1 MAEIKSLLDDV
12 IEKEI
17 KKLNTLSDGDEKS
30 QAIKDLV
37 QLHKLRIEEIET
49 QIEADEKRERRAMD
63 SRKNDA
69 DLALRE
75 KQARAQ
81 ESQQKNE
88 LALKTRQADGDDA
101 DRKMKDEQ
109 HKAEILIKE
118 KQIADAAADRKLKEQ
133 QMRAQ
138 TEQGNRE
145 LNLKEREIN
154 SKDADRA
161 REESANQQEIRE
173 NRIDRFVKAGTAALE
188 LVLPLVCYGIW
199 MGKGFKFE
207 ETGTFTSTTFKNLLN
222 RFRPTK

>member
-17 KKLNTLSDGDEKS
+17 KKLNTLSDADEKS

-37 QLHKLRIEEIET
+37 QLHKLRIDEIET
-49 QIEADEKRERRAMD
+49 QIEADE
-63 SRKNDA
+63 
-69 DLALRE
+69 
-75 KQARAQ
+75 QAQAQ
-81 ESQQKNE
+81 ESQQNYE

-154 SKDADRA
+154 GKEADRS
-161 REESANQQEIRE
+161 REEIANQQQIQE
-173 NRIDRFVKAGTAALE
+173 NRIDRFIKAGTAAAE

-199 MGKGFKFE
+199 MRKGFKFE
-207 ETGTFTSTTFKNLLN
+207 ETGSFTSTTFKNLLN